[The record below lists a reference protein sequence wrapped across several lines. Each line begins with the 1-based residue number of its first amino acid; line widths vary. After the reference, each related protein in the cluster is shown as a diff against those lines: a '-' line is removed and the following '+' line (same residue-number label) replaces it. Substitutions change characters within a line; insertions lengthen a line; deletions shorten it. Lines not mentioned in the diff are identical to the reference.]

1 MITLGLVRHGT
12 TEWNL
17 AGRMQGQMDTPL
29 AEVGRMQ
36 ARLLAERLQGEDW
49 DGIISSDLIR
59 ARETAQTLADMTGTP
74 FIGVDSRLRERAFGQ
89 LEGTTLEDRLSRWGE
104 NWRGLDLGLE
114 TDEGLL
120 TRWQAFLLDTERDHR
135 GKRILIVSHG
145 GYIAP
150 VLALYLGRTIEEHL
164 KNTSLTVIEQV
175 EEEVW
180 HCRLLNCTSHLA
192 KLEEQQSQGV

>member
-1 MITLGLVRHGT
+1 MTVLGFVRHGT

-29 AEVGRMQ
+29 AEVGRIQ

-49 DGIISSDLIR
+49 DAIISSDLIR
-59 ARETAQTLADMTGTP
+59 ARETAQLIADITGSP

-89 LEGTTLEDRLSRWGE
+89 LEGTTTEDRLLRWGE
-104 NWRGLDLGLE
+104 NWRELDLGLE
-114 TDEGLL
+114 SDEALL
-120 TRWQAFLLDTERDHR
+120 ARWRSFLLDMERDHR

-150 VLALYLGRTIEEHL
+150 VLASFLGQPIEEHL
-164 KNTSLTVIEQV
+164 KNTSLTVIERV
-175 EEEVW
+175 EESW
-180 HCRLLNCTSHLA
+180 HCRLLNCTSHLV
-192 KLEEQQSQGV
+192 KLEQEQGQSI

>member
-1 MITLGLVRHGT
+1 MTILGFVRHGT

-29 AEVGRMQ
+29 AEVGRIQ
-36 ARLLAERLQGEDW
+36 ARFLAERLQGDVW

-59 ARETAQTLADMTGTP
+59 ARETAQTIADITGSP

-104 NWRGLDLGLE
+104 NWRALDLGLE
-114 TDEGLL
+114 SDEALL
-120 TRWQAFLLDTERDHR
+120 ERWQSFLLDTERDYR
-135 GKRILIVSHG
+135 DKRILIVSHG

-150 VLALYLGRTIEEHL
+150 VLASFLGQTIEEHL
-164 KNTSLTVIEQV
+164 KNTSLTVIERV
-175 EEEVW
+175 EEVW

-192 KLEEQQSQGV
+192 KLEQEQSQSV